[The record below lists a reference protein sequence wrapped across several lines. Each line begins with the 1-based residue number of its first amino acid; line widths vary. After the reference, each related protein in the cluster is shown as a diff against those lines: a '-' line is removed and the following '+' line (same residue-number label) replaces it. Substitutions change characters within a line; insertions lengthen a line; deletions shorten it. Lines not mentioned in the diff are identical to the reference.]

1 MAESVVI
8 TPKAPSWLA
17 QFVKGS
23 TRFALGTVLVV
34 VWQISVQTGWINPYL
49 LPAPAD
55 IALRLVEQLWA
66 GPLISDTLLTIYRA
80 FSGFLIAAIFGI
92 LIGTL
97 TARNWLAHWF
107 FDPLVSIGFPAPK
120 IAFMPLFVLWF
131 GLGDEAKIVM
141 VAVSCVFPIISATYL
156 GTASID
162 RYLIW
167 SARNLGL
174 SRRRVVWKIVV
185 PAALPQILSGLQ
197 IAFPMSLIVTVV
209 TEMITAGG
217 GLGGYMI
224 MSARMALSEQVFVGI
239 LTIAI
244 VGYVLLAGFDHLRRY
259 LLRWH
264 TEGMTES

>member
-1 MAESVVI
+1 MAQSVVI
-8 TPKAPSWLA
+8 TPKPPSWTA
-17 QFVKGS
+17 QIVKGS
-23 TRFALGTVLVV
+23 ARFALGTILVV
-34 VWQISVQTGWINPYL
+34 VWQVSVQSGWINAYL
-49 LPAPAD
+49 LPAPSD
-55 IALRLVEQLWA
+55 IVVRMGEQLWS
-66 GPLISDTLLTIYRA
+66 GPLLADTLLTIYRA
-80 FSGFLIAAIFGI
+80 FSGFLIAAAAGI
-92 LIGTL
+92 VIGTL
-97 TARNWLAHWF
+97 AARTKLARWF

-131 GLGDEAKIVM
+131 GLGDQAKIAM
-141 VAVSCVFPIISATYL
+141 VAVSCIFPIISATYL

-174 SRRRVVWKIVV
+174 SRRAVVWKIVV

-197 IAFPMSLIVTVV
+197 IAFPMSLVVTVV

-224 MSARMALSEQVFVGI
+224 LSARMALSEQVFVGI
-239 LTIAI
+239 LAIAI
-244 VGYVLLAGFDHLRRY
+244 VGYVLLAAADRLRRY

-264 TEGMTES
+264 TESMSGL

>member
-1 MAESVVI
+1 MADTVVV
-8 TPKAPSWLA
+8 TPNTPSWTA
-17 QFVKGS
+17 QLIKGS
-23 TRFALGTVLVV
+23 ARFAVGTVLIVA
-34 VWQISVQTGWINPYL
+34 WQVSVQSGWINAYL
-49 LPAPAD
+49 LPAPSN
-55 IALRLVEQLWA
+55 IALRMGEQLWS
-66 GPLISDTLLTIYRA
+66 GTLISDTMLTIYRA
-80 FSGFLIAAIFGI
+80 FSGFMIAAVIGI
-92 LIGTL
+92 VIGTIA
-97 TARNWLAHWF
+97 ARNKLARWF

-131 GLGDEAKIVM
+131 GLGDQAKITM
-141 VAVSCVFPIISATYL
+141 VALSCVFPIISATYL
-156 GTASID
+156 GTGSID

-224 MSARMALSEQVFVGI
+224 LSARMALSEQVFVGI

-244 VGYVLLAGFDHLRRY
+244 VGYVLLAGFDHLRRH

-264 TEGMTES
+264 TESLSGL

>member
-1 MAESVVI
+1 MADSVLI
-8 TPKAPSWLA
+8 TKTAPSWVA

-23 TRFALGTVLVV
+23 ARFALGTILVV
-34 VWQISVQTGWINPYL
+34 AWQVSVQSGWINAYL
-49 LPAPAD
+49 LPAPSN
-55 IALRLVEQLWA
+55 IMLRMGEQIWS
-66 GPLISDTLLTIYRA
+66 GMLISDTMLTIYRA
-80 FSGFLIAAIFGI
+80 FSGFLIAAAFGI
-92 LIGTL
+92 AIGTL
-97 TARNWLAHWF
+97 AARTKLARWF

-131 GLGDEAKIVM
+131 GLGDQAKIAM

-162 RYLIW
+162 RYLVW
-167 SARNLGL
+167 SARNLGV

-185 PAALPQILSGLQ
+185 PAALPQILNGLQ

-224 MSARMALSEQVFVGI
+224 LSARMALSEQVFVGI
-239 LTIAI
+239 LAIAI
-244 VGYVLLAGFDHLRRY
+244 VGYVLLAAADRLRRY

-264 TEGMTES
+264 TESMSGL

>member
-1 MAESVVI
+1 MSAR
-8 TPKAPSWLA
+8 L
-17 QFVKGS
+17 VKGS
-23 TRFALGTVLVV
+23 ARFALGTVLVV
-34 VWQISVQTGWINPYL
+34 AWQASVQSGWINAYL
-49 LPAPAD
+49 LPAPSNVV
-55 IALRLVEQLWA
+55 LRMAEEVWS
-66 GPLISDTLLTIYRA
+66 GYLISDTLLTIYRA
-80 FSGFLIAAIFGI
+80 FSGFLIAAAAGI
-92 LIGTL
+92 IIGTL
-97 TARNWLAHWF
+97 AARNKFARWF

-131 GLGDEAKIVM
+131 GLGDQAKITM
-141 VAVSCVFPIISATYL
+141 VAVSCVFPVISATYL
-156 GTASID
+156 GTGTID

-174 SRRRVVWKIVV
+174 SQRRIIWKVMV

-224 MSARMALSEQVFVGI
+224 LSARQAQSEQVFVGI

-244 VGYVLLAGFDHLRRY
+244 VGYLLLASFDHVRRY

-264 TEGMTES
+264 TESMAVL

>member
-1 MAESVVI
+1 MADTVLI
-8 TPKAPSWLA
+8 TPKQTSWSA
-17 QFVKGS
+17 QLIRGAA
-23 TRFALGTVLVV
+23 RFALGTVLVIA
-34 VWQISVQTGWINPYL
+34 WQVSVQSGWINAYL
-49 LPAPAD
+49 LPAPGN
-55 IALRLVEQLWA
+55 IVLRMGEELWS
-66 GPLISDTLLTIYRA
+66 GYLIPDTLLTIYRA
-80 FSGFLIAAIFGI
+80 FSGFVIAAIAGI
-92 LIGTL
+92 VIGTL
-97 TARNWLAHWF
+97 AARNKLARWF

-131 GLGDEAKIVM
+131 GLGDQAKITM
-141 VAVSCVFPIISATYL
+141 VAVSCVFPVISATYL
-156 GTASID
+156 GTGSID

-174 SRRRVVWKIVV
+174 SQRGVIWKIVV

-224 MSARMALSEQVFVGI
+224 LSARQAQSEQVFVGI

-244 VGYVLLAGFDHLRRY
+244 VGYLLLNGFDHVRRY

-264 TEGMTES
+264 TESMSVL

>member
-1 MAESVVI
+1 M
-8 TPKAPSWLA
+8 
-17 QFVKGS
+17 
-23 TRFALGTVLVV
+23 
-34 VWQISVQTGWINPYL
+34 
-49 LPAPAD
+49 
-55 IALRLVEQLWA
+55 
-66 GPLISDTLLTIYRA
+66 LTIYRA
-80 FSGFLIAAIFGI
+80 FSGFLIAAVVGI
-92 LIGTL
+92 VIGTMA
-97 TARNWLAHWF
+97 ARNKLARWF

-131 GLGDEAKIVM
+131 GLGDQAKITM
-141 VAVSCVFPIISATYL
+141 VALSCIFPIISATYL
-156 GTASID
+156 GTGSID

-167 SARNLGL
+167 SARNLGV

-197 IAFPMSLIVTVV
+197 IAFPMSLVVTVV

-244 VGYVLLAGFDHLRRY
+244 VGYVLLAARRPSAPLSACAGIRRACRGCDHRVLGRAVLPRGKCGGVPGKTVKPLAPRQGALR
-259 LLRWH
+259 
-264 TEGMTES
+264 

>member
-1 MAESVVI
+1 MADTVLI
-8 TPKAPSWLA
+8 TPKAPSWTA
-17 QFVKGS
+17 QLVKGS
-23 TRFALGTVLVV
+23 ARFALGTVLIVA
-34 VWQISVQTGWINPYL
+34 WQVSVQSGWINPYL
-49 LPAPAD
+49 LPAPSD
-55 IALRLVEQLWA
+55 IVLRMGDELWSGYLV
-66 GPLISDTLLTIYRA
+66 SDTLLTIYRA
-80 FSGFLIAAIFGI
+80 FSGFLIAAAAGI
-92 LIGTL
+92 VIGTL
-97 TARNWLAHWF
+97 AAYNRLAHWF

-131 GLGDEAKIVM
+131 GLGDQAKITM

-156 GTASID
+156 GTGSID

-167 SARNLGL
+167 SARNLGV
-174 SRRRVVWKIVV
+174 SQRRVIWKIVV

-224 MSARMALSEQVFVGI
+224 LSARQAQSEQAFVGI

-244 VGYVLLAGFDHLRRY
+244 VGYVLLAAADRLRRY

-264 TEGMTES
+264 TESLSGL

>member
-1 MAESVVI
+1 MADTVLI
-8 TPKAPSWLA
+8 KPKPAIWAA

-23 TRFALGTVLVV
+23 ARFALGSVLIVA
-34 VWQISVQTGWINPYL
+34 WQVSVQSGWINAYL
-49 LPAPAD
+49 LPAPVN
-55 IALRLVEQLWA
+55 IVLRMIDELWSGYLV
-66 GPLISDTLLTIYRA
+66 SDTLLTIYRA
-80 FSGFLIAAIFGI
+80 FTGFLIAAAFGI
-92 LIGTL
+92 VIGTL
-97 TARNWLAHWF
+97 AARNKFARWF

-131 GLGDEAKIVM
+131 GLGDEAKITM
-141 VAVSCVFPIISATYL
+141 VAVSCVFPIVSATYL
-156 GTASID
+156 GTGSID

-174 SRRRVVWKIVV
+174 SQRRVVSKIVV

-224 MSARMALSEQVFVGI
+224 LSARQALSEQVFVGI

-264 TEGMTES
+264 TESLSEL

>member
-1 MAESVVI
+1 MADFVI
-8 TPKAPSWLA
+8 ITARPVSWVAYLL
-17 QFVKGS
+17 KGS
-23 TRFALGTVLVV
+23 ARFAVAAILIV
-34 VWQISVQTGWINPYL
+34 VWQFSVQSGWINPYL
-49 LPAPAD
+49 LPAPSAIVLRMAEQIVSGTLIAD
-55 IALRLVEQLWA
+55 C
-66 GPLISDTLLTIYRA
+66 TLTIYRA
-80 FSGFLIAAIFGI
+80 FSGFLLAAVFGI

-97 TARNWLAHWF
+97 AARNLLARWF
-107 FDPLVSIGFPAPK
+107 FNPLVSIGFPAPK
-120 IAFMPLFVLWF
+120 IAFMPLFILWF
-131 GLGDEAKIVM
+131 GLGDQAKIVM

-185 PAALPQILSGLQ
+185 PAALPQILNGLQ

-224 MSARMALSEQVFVGI
+224 LSARTALSEQVFVGI
-239 LTIAI
+239 FAIAI

-264 TEGMTES
+264 TESMAEL